1 MDKVLGDWIGLCS
14 RKKKLVQTSR
24 VRESVIWGKYLRCK
38 EMQSFIVENL
48 RGEVID
54 VYCGGP
60 DVFSGSVESCADNV
74 LCLEQNGRYTYIAM
88 DKIIA
93 VWRAQTP

>member
-1 MDKVLGDWIGLCS
+1 
-14 RKKKLVQTSR
+14 
-24 VRESVIWGKYLRCK
+24 
-38 EMQSFIVENL
+38 MQSFIVEHL

-93 VWRAQTP
+93 V